1 MRHGLVS
8 SFLDR
13 IADFRANTSVNSGL
27 TLCLV
32 ITGPMLVFLTFYVM
46 QPIQG
51 GRASLRFVLTAD
63 FVYILFITTLLIR
76 RIVQLAA
83 ARRAESAGSRL
94 HFRLT
99 TAFGVIALFPTILVA
114 IFAVLSVNQ
123 ALEGWFS
130 ERVRSA
136 VGASL
141 SAAQAYHTQTRN
153 GLIADTE
160 AFAQRLND
168 LNQNRFTT
176 GNIDT
181 DTQLSPELTRLQ
193 TEFERG
199 LKEIYVINNLAQLR
213 LRGPS
218 SYLFGY
224 EQPTEAQIALAEGPE
239 VLVVEDFINNE
250 MRALIRLLNYSN
262 HYLYL
267 TRSVDGALLG
277 LLEETTETANYYNQL
292 ETERGR
298 LLFDFGLLY
307 LAFAVILI
315 LTATWL
321 GLWFAERLASPVGR
335 MAAAAQ
341 KVGAGDLDAR
351 IENIKGDDEIAML
364 ARYFNQMTHQLK
376 GQRDTLIQSAEQADR
391 RRRLFDSVL
400 ASVTSGVIGLD
411 QTGHI
416 TFLNKF
422 AQRVLDLSE
431 VSELSLLSDSVPEFG
446 EVVDDFI
453 SGVSDVAQRE
463 IRLVRRG
470 KLESLLVRISLR
482 TNELAEEEGY
492 VIAFE
497 DVTDLVSA
505 QRMAAWGDVA
515 RRIAHEIKNPLT
527 PIRLSAERI
536 KRKFSPKVGKD
547 SDQLENMTDVIVRQ
561 TDELRRI
568 VDEFSQFARMP
579 EPDRRPTDFGDFLR
593 GSILLQESG
602 QPNVTFKLMLPND
615 ILWIDA
621 DASMIGRAITNLLK
635 NAGESIEEAV
645 KNNPERRGEI
655 RVVASQTDRSVE
667 LEISDNGTGLPEDRS
682 RLLEPYVTNRASGT
696 GLGLSIVVKTIE
708 EHGGSFVLSDA
719 EPFEDGARPGAKAVI
734 KLPRLKHTNEQTINL
749 GTPA

>member
-1 MRHGLVS
+1 MGAQVVYYAGGDEQPEDHQL
-8 SFLDR
+8 FQDE
-13 IADFRANTSVNSGL
+13 IPKMPPESGA
-27 TLCLV
+27 
-32 ITGPMLVFLTFYVM
+32 PK
-46 QPIQG
+46 P
-51 GRASLRFVLTAD
+51 SE
-63 FVYILFITTLLIR
+63 
-76 RIVQLAA
+76 VQ
-83 ARRAESAGSRL
+83 
-94 HFRLT
+94 F
-99 TAFGVIALFPTILVA
+99 
-114 IFAVLSVNQ
+114 
-123 ALEGWFS
+123 
-130 ERVRSA
+130 
-136 VGASL
+136 
-141 SAAQAYHTQTRN
+141 
-153 GLIADTE
+153 
-160 AFAQRLND
+160 
-168 LNQNRFTT
+168 
-176 GNIDT
+176 DT

-224 EQPTEAQIALAEGPE
+224 ERPTEAQIALAEGPE

-351 IENIKGDDEIAML
+351 IENIQGDDEIAML

-411 QTGHI
+411 QAGHI

-431 VSELSLLSDSVPEFG
+431 MSELSLLSDSVPEFG

-505 QRMAAWGDVA
+505 QRMAA
-515 RRIAHEIKNPLT
+515 
-527 PIRLSAERI
+527 
-536 KRKFSPKVGKD
+536 
-547 SDQLENMTDVIVRQ
+547 
-561 TDELRRI
+561 
-568 VDEFSQFARMP
+568 
-579 EPDRRPTDFGDFLR
+579 
-593 GSILLQESG
+593 
-602 QPNVTFKLMLPND
+602 
-615 ILWIDA
+615 
-621 DASMIGRAITNLLK
+621 
-635 NAGESIEEAV
+635 
-645 KNNPERRGEI
+645 
-655 RVVASQTDRSVE
+655 
-667 LEISDNGTGLPEDRS
+667 
-682 RLLEPYVTNRASGT
+682 
-696 GLGLSIVVKTIE
+696 
-708 EHGGSFVLSDA
+708 GGG
-719 EPFEDGARPGAKAVI
+719 GA
-734 KLPRLKHTNEQTINL
+734 
-749 GTPA
+749 

>member
-1 MRHGLVS
+1 M
-8 SFLDR
+8 
-13 IADFRANTSVNSGL
+13 
-27 TLCLV
+27 
-32 ITGPMLVFLTFYVM
+32 
-46 QPIQG
+46 
-51 GRASLRFVLTAD
+51 
-63 FVYILFITTLLIR
+63 
-76 RIVQLAA
+76 
-83 ARRAESAGSRL
+83 
-94 HFRLT
+94 
-99 TAFGVIALFPTILVA
+99 
-114 IFAVLSVNQ
+114 
-123 ALEGWFS
+123 
-130 ERVRSA
+130 
-136 VGASL
+136 
-141 SAAQAYHTQTRN
+141 
-153 GLIADTE
+153 ADTRV
-160 AFAQRLND
+160 FAQQLND
-168 LNQNRFTT
+168 FNNNRFQN

-181 DTQLSPELTRLQ
+181 DSQLSPELTRLQ

-199 LKEIYVINNLAQLR
+199 LKEVYIINNMGELR
-213 LRGPS
+213 LRGAS

-224 EQPTEAQIALAEGPE
+224 EKPTLRQIKQAEGAE
-239 VLVVEDFINNE
+239 VLIVTDLVGNE
-250 MRALIRLLNYSN
+250 LRALIRLSNYSN

-267 TRSVDGALLG
+267 TRTIDGSLLG
-277 LLEETTETANYYNQL
+277 LLEDTTETATYYNQL

-364 ARYFNQMTHQLK
+364 AHYFNQMTHQLK

-411 QTGHI
+411 QSGHI
-416 TFLNKF
+416 IFFNKS
-422 AQRVLDLSE
+422 AQRVLDLAE
-431 VSELSLLSDSVPEFG
+431 VSKLSLLANSVPEFS
-446 EVVDDFI
+446 EIVDDFC

-470 KLESLLVRISLR
+470 KLENLLVRIALR
-482 TNELAEEEGY
+482 TNELSEEEGY

-536 KRKFSPKVGKD
+536 KRKFSPKVGEE

-579 EPDRRPTDFGDFLR
+579 EPDRRPTDLGELLK
-593 GSILLQESG
+593 GAILLQESG
-602 QPNVTFKLMLPND
+602 QPNVSFTLNLPNGK
-615 ILWIDA
+615 LWIDA
-621 DASMIGRAITNLLK
+621 DSSMIGRAITNLLK
-635 NAGESIEEAV
+635 NSGESIEEAL
-645 KNNPERRGEI
+645 KKSPKRKGEI
-655 RVVASQTDRSVE
+655 RVVASQTDRSVV
-667 LEISDNGTGLPEDRS
+667 ITVVDNGTGLPEDRS
-682 RLLEPYVTNRASGT
+682 RLLEPYVTNRQSGT
-696 GLGLSIVVKTIE
+696 GPGLSIVVKTIE
-708 EHGGSFVLSDA
+708 EHGGTFSLSDA
-719 EPFEDGARPGAKAVI
+719 EPFGDGAMPGAQAVI
-734 KLPRLKHTNEQTINL
+734 KLPKLKQTTAHSVAL
-749 GTPA
+749 GKTT